1 MMKLLYIPTGN
12 VFTLPDEEALKIMRS
27 DRGNY
32 KILDAGFVDEEEP
45 VVLPAKTVKE
55 LVLQEEQEE
64 EEPEVEVGPE
74 DPTVLEPKSK
84 LDIDSL
90 DWKSVRALAMKVG
103 LPGNISKK
111 EMIAKLK
118 EMYGE

>member
-1 MMKLLYIPTGN
+1 MKLLYIPTGN

-64 EEPEVEVGPE
+64 EELEPEVGPE

-84 LDIDSL
+84 INIDSL

>member
-12 VFTLPDEEALKIMRS
+12 VFTLPDEEALKIKQM

-32 KILDAGFVDEEEP
+32 KILDAGYVDQEET
-45 VVLPAKTVKE
+45 VVLPPKTVKE
-55 LVLQEEQEE
+55 LVLAEEQEE
-64 EEPEVEVGPE
+64 EEVKAEEVAEASLE
-74 DPTVLEPKSK
+74 LEPKSK
-84 LDIDSL
+84 LDIDKLS
-90 DWKSVRALAMKVG
+90 WIEIRALAMKLG
-103 LPGNISKK
+103 IPGNISKK

>member
-12 VFTLPDEEALKIMRS
+12 VFTLPDEEALKIKQM

-32 KILDAGFVDEEEP
+32 KILDAGYVDQEET
-45 VVLPAKTVKE
+45 VVLPPKTVKE
-55 LVLQEEQEE
+55 LVLAEEQEDE
-64 EEPEVEVGPE
+64 EVKAEEVAEASLE
-74 DPTVLEPKSK
+74 LEPKSK
-84 LDIDSL
+84 LDIDKLS
-90 DWKSVRALAMKVG
+90 WIEIRALAMKLG
-103 LPGNISKK
+103 IPGNISKK

>member
-1 MMKLLYIPTGN
+1 MMKLLYTPTGN

-84 LDIDSL
+84 IDIDSL
-90 DWKSVRALAMKVG
+90 DWKSIRALAMKVG

-111 EMIAKLK
+111 DMIAKLK

>member
-1 MMKLLYIPTGN
+1 MMKLLYTPTGN

-55 LVLQEEQEE
+55 LVLQEEQED
-64 EEPEVEVGPE
+64 EEPEPEVGPE

-84 LDIDSL
+84 IDIDSL
-90 DWKSVRALAMKVG
+90 DWKSIRALAMKVG

-111 EMIAKLK
+111 DMIAKLK

>member
-64 EEPEVEVGPE
+64 EEPEPEVGPE
-74 DPTVLEPKSK
+74 PIVLEPKSK